1 MKQCIYRITKICLSF
16 NSPFKQ
22 NSINAEIY
30 QLGNLATDHIQIVAE
45 NYKMKAAVTIKAGGP
60 EVIKIKEVDLPIVK
74 SGWVLIQVKAFGL
87 NRSELFTRR
96 GDSPAVIFPRIQ
108 GIECVGIIE
117 EDPSNTYSKGQQVA
131 AIMGGM
137 GRIFDGGYAEYIS
150 VPLEIVFPFKSDLPW
165 ETLGAIP
172 EMFQTVS
179 GSLNEALEI
188 VAGETL
194 LIRGGTSSIGML
206 SCQLAKAKGL
216 TVIAT
221 TRNPEKKQSLIENG
235 ADHVV
240 IDQGS
245 LNELVREIY
254 PNGVNKVLE
263 LVGTK
268 TLKDSL
274 KCIAPKGT
282 VCMTGILG
290 NEWTMKEFTPMGDI
304 PSLGK
309 LSVYMG
315 ESKNL
320 SKELLQDFID
330 DVEKGIINLNIDK
343 IFKLNEV
350 GDAHEYM
357 EDNKAKGK
365 IVAIT

>member
-1 MKQCIYRITKICLSF
+1 
-16 NSPFKQ
+16 
-22 NSINAEIY
+22 
-30 QLGNLATDHIQIVAE
+30 
-45 NYKMKAAVTIKAGGP
+45 MKAAVTTKAGNP
-60 EVIKIKEVDLPIVK
+60 EVIKIQEVAKPKVK
-74 SGWVLIQVKAFGL
+74 AGWVLIKVKAFGL

-96 GDSPAVIFPRIQ
+96 GDSPGVVFPRIQ

-117 EDPSNTYSKGQQVA
+117 EDPTNTYAKGQQVA

-137 GRIFDGGYAEYIS
+137 GRFFDGGYAEYTLAPIN
-150 VPLEIVFPFKSDLPW
+150 IIFPFKSKLDW
-165 ETLGAIP
+165 ELLGAIP

-179 GSLNEALEI
+179 GSLNQALEI
-188 VAGETL
+188 AEGESL

-206 SCQLAKAKGL
+206 SCQLAKSKGL

-221 TRNPEKKQSLIENG
+221 TRNPAKKQALLDNG

-240 IDQGS
+240 IDNGS
-245 LNELVREIY
+245 IKGQVKEIY

-263 LVGTK
+263 LIGTR

-274 KCIAPKGT
+274 KCIAPKGM

-304 PSLGK
+304 PSLGR
-309 LSVYMG
+309 LTVYMG

-320 SKELLQDFID
+320 SKELLQEFID
-330 DVEKGIINLNIDK
+330 DVEKGNIKLNIDRV
-343 IFKLNEV
+343 FQLSEV
-350 GDAHEYM
+350 ANAHQYM
-357 EDNKAKGK
+357 EENKAKGK
-365 IVAIT
+365 IIVKI